1 MQYSQLRIG
10 FIGAGKA
17 ASALAMA
24 LYRSGWQVSAIYSRS
39 WNRAVDLCKSVSAN
53 LCLTTYD
60 VLLRADVVFICIPDR
75 FIQQVAYQLARCPS
89 SLEGKCIVHTSGT
102 LDIDVLEP
110 VRASGGLIGIF
121 HPYQTLASR
130 DSWKLLS
137 KSFVGIDAP
146 DPVFQLLSDI
156 VRSIALD
163 FFDLRNVS
171 RVPYHISAVMASNYL
186 IALLL
191 ESRYLLEKAGIPQD
205 QAYRAV
211 ISLAVGALQN
221 ASELGLENAITGPLS
236 RGDIITLHKHLQY
249 LENAELY
256 KALTAYKSLG
266 LLLLEHIKKG
276 KGKHIPID
284 QLDSLLGL

>member
-1 MQYSQLRIG
+1 MHYSQLRIG

-60 VLLRADVVFICIPDR
+60 VLLHADVVFICVPDR
-75 FIQQVAYQLARCPS
+75 FIQQVVYQLVRCPS
-89 SLEGKCIVHTSGT
+89 SLEGKFIVHTSGT
-102 LDIDVLEP
+102 LGIDVLEP
-110 VRASGGLIGIF
+110 VSASGGLIGIF
-121 HPYQTLASR
+121 HPYQTLASK

-137 KSFVGIDAP
+137 ESFVGIDGP
-146 DPVFQLLSDI
+146 GPVFKLLADI
-156 VRSIALD
+156 VRSIARD
-163 FFDLRNVS
+163 FFDLRSVN
-171 RVPYHISAVMASNYL
+171 RFPYHISAVMASNYL

-205 QAYRAV
+205 QAYGAV
-211 ISLAVGALQN
+211 ISLAIGALQN
-221 ASELGLENAITGPLS
+221 ASELGLENAVTGLLS
-236 RGDIITLHKHLQY
+236 RGDIMTLYKHVQY

-256 KALTAYKSLG
+256 NTLTAYKSLG
-266 LLLLEHIKKG
+266 LLLLKHIKEDE
-276 KGKHIPID
+276 GKHIPVD